1 MAKPIHLVAA
11 GLTTIAAL
19 TGGAIGFLGNVRPQ
33 PQPVNVTRSPE
44 IAAAPASKVNASP
57 STEPIS
63 EVSPQPTTVPT
74 KKQRPMA
81 DDRCEVTMAKVMDPD
96 PPLNVRSSPDSSA
109 PNITGQLNNGIYVTI
124 EAETSDWYKITSPQ
138 SGWIAKSKTK
148 HGCSHRTER
157 LTANSTVTGETVI
170 GEFIGTGD
178 HIYIL
183 KLESGQTLTIQ
194 PTQGPRPGL
203 VDPGGKMIQAMED
216 DRSSLIIPIKTS
228 GDYRIDLASQYKG
241 YTYEFTVEV
250 K

>member
-19 TGGAIGFLGNVRPQ
+19 TGGAIALIENPSPHQ
-33 PQPVNVTRSPE
+33 QAANVTQTPTKQPP
-44 IAAAPASKVNASP
+44 AAPKVKAP
-57 STEPIS
+57 TAEPVP

-74 KKQRPMA
+74 KKQRSMA
-81 DDRCEVTMAKVMDPD
+81 DDRCQVTMAKVMDPD

-148 HGCSHRTER
+148 HGCSNKTER
-157 LTANSTVTGETVI
+157 LTANSTVTGE
-170 GEFIGTGD
+170 FIGTGD
-178 HIYIL
+178 HIYIV

>member
-1 MAKPIHLVAA
+1 MAKPIHLVAV

-19 TGGAIGFLGNVRPQ
+19 TGGAIALIEKPSPHQ
-33 PQPVNVTRSPE
+33 QAANVTQTPTNQQP
-44 IAAAPASKVNASP
+44 AAPKAEAPQTAESVP
-57 STEPIS
+57 
-63 EVSPQPTTVPT
+63 EVSPQTAPT
-74 KKQRPMA
+74 KKQRSMA
-81 DDRCEVTMAKVMDPD
+81 DDRCQVTMAKVMDPD

-109 PNITGQLNNGIYVTI
+109 PNVTGQLNNGIYVTI

-178 HIYIL
+178 HIYIV

-216 DRSSLIIPIKTS
+216 VRSPLTTMINTP
-228 GDYRIDLASQYKG
+228 GDYRLELVSQFKG
-241 YTYEFTVEV
+241 YSYAFSVVT

>member
-74 KKQRPMA
+74 QKQRPMA
-81 DDRCEVTMAKVMDPD
+81 DDRCQVTMARVMDPE

-157 LTANSTVTGETVI
+157 LTANSTVTGE
-170 GEFIGTGD
+170 FIGTGD
-178 HIYIL
+178 HIYIV

-203 VDPGGKMIQAMED
+203 VDPAGYRIQAMED
-216 DRSSLIIPIKTS
+216 VRSPLITTINTP
-228 GDYRIDLASQYKG
+228 GDYRLELASQFKG
-241 YTYEFTVEV
+241 YSYAFSVVT